1 MWKWGGAKSGGLGD
15 SRGAEG
21 AEVER
26 HRIEALKAPKA
37 PREVGCGEASEEGL
51 RRAQNFFSIFEVK
64 R

>member
-1 MWKWGGAKSGGLGD
+1 MGGAKSGGLGD

-37 PREVGCGEASEEGL
+37 PREVGCGEAW
-51 RRAQNFFSIFEVK
+51 
-64 R
+64 